1 MKRWSKALLFTAAA
15 AAAAVLIGCEPVSG
29 GGGSTV
35 PAGPGVESV
44 TVSQTAIT
52 LEVDSIY
59 TLTASVLPAE
69 MDTGV
74 SWKSSD
80 QSVVSVAKGVIKALK
95 AGTADVTAMANAD
108 TSKTAVCKVTVVD
121 KGEGTQP
128 TNITLSKTVLNLGFG
143 ETALLSVN
151 VSPDDAV
158 MPVLT
163 WSSSNDT
170 VVKVADGQVTGI
182 GEGTAIVT
190 VSAGELRASCDVTVT
205 RSGIEGDW
213 QTGWNRYVI
222 TADTITTYGRDDT
235 ESDWIP
241 RTRYVYSD
249 KTGNE
254 IFGTVTVTVQS
265 MWDEDNNK
273 WQTVDEE
280 IAIQMD
286 QIQKLLNQS
295 LRECIRDMMDD
306 SETTDKVKLES
317 FIAGLRAAADEMD
330 MTFNESNLTVENL
343 DKPVPNDVKKLYTA
357 YMEKM
362 SVAYKEEMKKPCT
375 YTYTVTDN
383 EWDGTM
389 IQFRGA
395 YDTSKKWFEQ
405 TNGWFYTYT
414 NGINISYYPESKEL
428 YMWNNGATATEKS
441 VYFSSV
447 TETSLIERDS
457 GEEWTALWNGTVLT
471 LTDPDGGS
479 YKLEWSGDNLY
490 R

>member
-52 LEVDSIY
+52 LEVGSIY

-80 QSVVSVAKGVIKALK
+80 QSVVTVTKGMITALK

-163 WSSSNDT
+163 WSSNDDT
-170 VVKVADGQVTGI
+170 VVEVADGQVTGI
-182 GEGTAIVT
+182 GEGTATVT
-190 VSAGELRASCDVTVT
+190 V
-205 RSGIEGDW
+205 GIEGDW

-222 TADTITTYGRDDT
+222 TADTITTYYKENDV

-306 SETTDKVKLES
+306 SETTDEVKLES

-330 MTFNESNLTVENL
+330 MTFNESNLTAENL

-428 YMWNNGATATEKS
+428 YMQGEVTKTI
-441 VYFSSV
+441 YFSSV
-447 TETSLIERDS
+447 TETSLTESS
-457 GEEWTALWNGTVLT
+457 GKQWTASWDGTVLM
-471 LTDPDGGS
+471 LTDPDGS
-479 YKLEWSGDNLY
+479 SNALEWSGYSL
-490 R
+490 

>member
-80 QSVVSVAKGVIKALK
+80 QSVVSVAKGVITALK

-182 GEGTAIVT
+182 GEGTATVT
-190 VSAGELRASCDVTVT
+190 VFAGSLSASCNVTVT
-205 RSGIEGDW
+205 RKGIEGDW
-213 QTGWNRYVI
+213 QTDWTRYVI
-222 TADTITTYGRDDT
+222 TADAITTYYKENDV
-235 ESDWIP
+235 ESDWVP
-241 RTRYVYSD
+241 GTWYVYSD

-254 IFGTVTVTVQS
+254 TSGTVTVTVQS
-265 MWDEDNNK
+265 MWDKDNNK
-273 WQTVDEE
+273 WQTVDETV
-280 IAIQMD
+280 AVQMNLIQRF
-286 QIQKLLNQS
+286 LNQS
-295 LRECIRDMMDD
+295 LRECVLDLWNGDD
-306 SETTDKVKLES
+306 VEDSLKS
-317 FIAGLRAAADEMD
+317 FIQELRAAADEMD
-330 MTFNESNLTVENL
+330 MTFNESNLTAENL
-343 DKPVPNDVKKLYTA
+343 DKPVPDDVKELYTA
-357 YMEKM
+357 YVEKM
-362 SVAYKEEMKKPCT
+362 FAIQKEEMKKPCT
-375 YTYTVTDN
+375 YTYTVTDD
-383 EWDGTM
+383 EWNGTM
-389 IQFRGA
+389 IQFSGV

-405 TNGWFYTYT
+405 TNGRFESYDTGY
-414 NGINISYYPESKEL
+414 ISYNPANKRL
-428 YMWNNGATATEKS
+428 YSGATAKS

-447 TETSLIERDS
+447 TETLLTERDS
-457 GEEWTALWNGTVLT
+457 GEEWIASWNGTVLT

-479 YKLEWSGDNLY
+479 YKLEWSGYSL
-490 R
+490 

>member
-52 LEVDSIY
+52 LEVGSTY

-80 QSVVSVAKGVIKALK
+80 QSVVTVTKGMITALK

-121 KGEGTQP
+121 KGEGTPP

-143 ETALLSVN
+143 KTALLSVN

-182 GEGTAIVT
+182 GEGTATVT
-190 VSAGELRASCDVTVT
+190 VSAGELRALCDVTVT

-222 TADTITTYGRDDT
+222 TADTITTYYKENDV
-235 ESDWIP
+235 ESDWVP
-241 RTRYVYSD
+241 GTQYVYSD

-254 IFGTVTVTVQS
+254 ISGTVTVTTQS
-265 MWDEDNNK
+265 MWDADNNK
-273 WQTVDEE
+273 WQTVDE
-280 IAIQMD
+280 AVAVQMD
-286 QIQKLLNQS
+286 LIKQALNQS
-295 LRECIRDMMDD
+295 LREFVLDFWNGDD
-306 SETTDKVKLES
+306 VEDGLNS
-317 FIAGLRAAADEMD
+317 FIQELKAAADEMD
-330 MTFNESNLTVENL
+330 MTFNESNLTVANL
-343 DKPVPNDVKKLYTA
+343 DKPVPDDVKRLYTA
-357 YMEKM
+357 YADKM
-362 SVAYKEEMKKPCT
+362 FAIQKEEMKKPYT
-375 YTYTVTDN
+375 YTYTVTD
-383 EWDGTM
+383 DTM
-389 IQFRGA
+389 IQFSGT

-405 TNGWFYTYT
+405 TNGRFESYD
-414 NGINISYYPESKEL
+414 NGYNITYYPNNKEL
-428 YMWNNGATATEKS
+428 YMWNVATSKS

-447 TETSLIERDS
+447 TETLLTERDS
-457 GEEWTALWNGTVLT
+457 GEEWIASWNGTVLT

-479 YKLEWSGDNLY
+479 YKLEWSGYSL
-490 R
+490 

>member
-15 AAAAVLIGCEPVSG
+15 AAVAVLIGCEPVSG

-52 LEVDSIY
+52 LEVGSTY

-80 QSVVSVAKGVIKALK
+80 QSVVSVTKGMITALK

-163 WSSSNDT
+163 WSSSDDT

-213 QTGWNRYVI
+213 QTDWTRYVI
-222 TADTITTYGRDDT
+222 TTGTITTYYKENDV
-235 ESDWIP
+235 ESDWVP
-241 RTRYVYSD
+241 GTRYVYSN

-254 IFGTVTVTVQS
+254 ISGTVTVTTQS
-265 MWDEDNNK
+265 MWDADNNK

-280 IAIQMD
+280 IAIQMNL
-286 QIQKLLNQS
+286 IQKFLNQS
-295 LRECIRDMMDD
+295 LRECVLAFWNGDD
-306 SETTDKVKLES
+306 VEDALKS
-317 FIAGLRAAADEMD
+317 FIQALRAAADEMD

-343 DKPVPNDVKKLYTA
+343 DKSVPDDVKKLYTA
-357 YMEKM
+357 YAEKM
-362 SVAYKEEMKKPCT
+362 FAIQKEEMKKPCT
-375 YTYTVTDN
+375 YTYTVTDD
-383 EWDGTM
+383 EWNGTM
-389 IQFRGA
+389 IQFSGV
-395 YDTSKKWFEQ
+395 YDTSKEWFEQ
-405 TNGWFYTYT
+405 TNGRFESYDTGY
-414 NGINISYYPESKEL
+414 ISYNPANKQL
-428 YMWNNGATATEKS
+428 YRSSGANENRI
-441 VYFSSV
+441 YFSSV
-447 TETSLIERDS
+447 TETSLTERDS
-457 GEEWTALWNGTVLT
+457 GKKWLASWDGTVLT

-479 YKLEWSGDNLY
+479 YKLEWAGYSL
-490 R
+490 

>member
-52 LEVDSIY
+52 LEVGSTY

-80 QSVVSVAKGVIKALK
+80 QSVVSVTKGMITALK

-128 TNITLSKTVLNLGFG
+128 TKITLSKTVLNLGFG

-158 MPVLT
+158 MPKLT
-163 WSSSNDT
+163 WSSSDNT
-170 VVKVADGQVTGI
+170 VVKVADGQVTGM
-182 GEGTAIVT
+182 GEGTVTVT
-190 VSAGELRASCDVTVT
+190 VSAGILSASCDVTVT

-222 TADTITTYGRDDT
+222 TADTITTYYKENDV
-235 ESDWIP
+235 ESDWVP
-241 RTRYVYSD
+241 GTRYVYSD

-254 IFGTVTVTVQS
+254 ISGTVTVTVQS

-273 WQTVDEE
+273 WQTVDETV
-280 IAIQMD
+280 AVQMNL
-286 QIQKLLNQS
+286 IQKFLNQS
-295 LRECIRDMMDD
+295 LRECVLAFWNGDD
-306 SETTDKVKLES
+306 VEDGLKS
-317 FIAGLRAAADEMD
+317 FIQELSAAADEMD
-330 MTFNESNLTVENL
+330 MTFNEGNLTVENL
-343 DKPVPNDVKKLYTA
+343 DKPVPDDVKKLYTA
-357 YMEKM
+357 YAEKM
-362 SVAYKEEMKKPCT
+362 FAIQKEEMKKPCT
-375 YTYTVTDN
+375 YTYTVTDD
-383 EWDGTM
+383 EWNGTM
-389 IQFRGA
+389 IQFSGV

-405 TNGWFYTYT
+405 TNGRFESYD
-414 NGINISYYPESKEL
+414 NGYNITYYPNNKEL
-428 YMWNNGATATEKS
+428 YMWNGATATENS
-441 VYFSSV
+441 IYFSSV
-447 TETSLIERDS
+447 TETSLTERDS
-457 GEEWTALWNGTVLT
+457 GEEWTASWNGTVLT

-479 YKLEWSGDNLY
+479 YKLEWSGYSL
-490 R
+490 

>member
-52 LEVDSIY
+52 LEVGSTY

-80 QSVVSVAKGVIKALK
+80 ESVVTVAKGVITAVAK
-95 AGTADVTAMANAD
+95 GTADVTATANAD
-108 TSKTAVCKVTVVD
+108 TSKTAVCKVTVVGR
-121 KGEGTQP
+121 GEGTQP
-128 TNITLSKTVLNLGFG
+128 TNITLSKTVLNLGLG

-170 VVKVADGQVTGI
+170 VVEVADGQVTGI
-182 GEGTAIVT
+182 GEGTATVT
-190 VSAGELRASCDVTVT
+190 VSAGALSASCNVTVT
-205 RSGIEGDW
+205 RKGIEGDW
-213 QTGWNRYVI
+213 QTDWTRYVI
-222 TADTITTYGRDDT
+222 TADTITTYYKENDV
-235 ESDWIP
+235 ESDWVP
-241 RTRYVYSD
+241 GTWYVYSD

-254 IFGTVTVTVQS
+254 ISGTVTVTVQS
-265 MWDEDNNK
+265 MWDADNNK
-273 WQTVDEE
+273 WQTVDDVL
-280 IAIQMD
+280 AVQMD
-286 QIQKLLNQS
+286 LIKQTLNQS
-295 LRECIRDMMDD
+295 LRECVLAFWNGDD
-306 SETTDKVKLES
+306 VEDGLNS
-317 FIAGLRAAADEMD
+317 FIQELKAAADEMD
-330 MTFNESNLTVENL
+330 MTFNEGNLTVENL

-357 YMEKM
+357 YAEKM
-362 SVAYKEEMKKPCT
+362 VAIQKEEMKKPCT
-375 YTYTVTDN
+375 YTYTVTDD
-383 EWDGTM
+383 EWNGTM
-389 IQFRGA
+389 IQFSGA

-405 TNGWFYTYT
+405 TNGRFESYD
-414 NGINISYYPESKEL
+414 NGYNITYYPESKKL
-428 YMWNNGATATEKS
+428 YIYMWNGATATENS
-441 VYFSSV
+441 IYFSSV
-447 TETSLIERDS
+447 TETSLTERDS
-457 GEEWTALWNGTVLT
+457 NNKWTALWNGTVLT

-479 YKLEWSGDNLY
+479 YTLEWSGWSL
-490 R
+490 

>member
-52 LEVDSIY
+52 LEVGSTY

-80 QSVVSVAKGVIKALK
+80 QSVVSVTKGMITAVAK
-95 AGTADVTAMANAD
+95 GTADVTAIANAD

-163 WSSSNDT
+163 WSSSDDT

-182 GEGTAIVT
+182 GEGTATVT
-190 VSAGELRASCDVTVT
+190 VSVRALSASCNVTVT

-222 TADTITTYGRDDT
+222 TADTITTYYKENDV

-241 RTRYVYSD
+241 GTRYVYSD

-254 IFGTVTVTVQS
+254 ISGTVTVTTQS
-265 MWDEDNNK
+265 MWDADNNK

-280 IAIQMD
+280 IAVQMNL
-286 QIQKLLNQS
+286 IQKLLNQS

-306 SETTDKVKLES
+306 SETTDEVKLES
-317 FIAGLRAAADEMD
+317 FIAGLRAAAVEMG
-330 MTFNESNLTVENL
+330 MTFNEGNLTVENL
-343 DKPVPNDVKKLYTA
+343 NKPVPNDVKKLYTA
-357 YMEKM
+357 YAEKM
-362 SVAYKEEMKKPCT
+362 FAIQKEEMKKPCT
-375 YTYTVTDN
+375 YTYAVTDDG
-383 EWDGTM
+383 WDGTM
-389 IQFRGA
+389 IQFSGA

-405 TNGWFYTYT
+405 TNGQFESYD
-414 NGINISYYPESKEL
+414 NGYNITYYPESKKL
-428 YMWNNGATATEKS
+428 YIYMWNGATENS
-441 VYFSSV
+441 IYFSSV
-447 TETSLIERDS
+447 TETSLTERDS
-457 GEEWTALWNGTVLT
+457 GKKWTASWNGTVLT

-479 YKLEWSGDNLY
+479 YSLEWSGYNL
-490 R
+490 

>member
-52 LEVDSIY
+52 LEVGSTY

-80 QSVVSVAKGVIKALK
+80 QSVVTVTKGMITALK

-128 TNITLSKTVLNLGFG
+128 TNITLSKTVLNLGLG

-163 WSSSNDT
+163 WSSSDDT
-170 VVKVADGQVTGI
+170 VVTVADGQVTGI
-182 GEGTAIVT
+182 GEGTATVT
-190 VSAGELRASCDVTVT
+190 VSAGALSASCNVTVT
-205 RSGIEGDW
+205 RKGIEGDW
-213 QTGWNRYVI
+213 QTSWNRYVI

-254 IFGTVTVTVQS
+254 ISGTVTVTVQS

-273 WQTVDEE
+273 WQTVDE
-280 IAIQMD
+280 AVTVQMD
-286 QIQKLLNQS
+286 LIKQALNQS
-295 LRECIRDMMDD
+295 LRECIKLIDGENLTDD
-306 SETTDKVKLES
+306 EVKLKS
-317 FIAGLRAAADEMD
+317 FIAGLKGIADEMD
-330 MTFNESNLTVENL
+330 MTFNEGNLTVGNL
-343 DKPVPNDVKKLYTA
+343 DKPVPDDVKKLYTA

-389 IQFRGA
+389 IQFSGA

-428 YMWNNGATATEKS
+428 YMRGEVTKTI
-441 VYFSSV
+441 YFSSV
-447 TETSLIERDS
+447 TETSLTESS
-457 GEEWTALWNGTVLT
+457 GKQWTASWNGTVLT
-471 LTDPDGGS
+471 LTDPDDGS
-479 YKLEWSGDNLY
+479 YTLEWSGYNL
-490 R
+490 

>member
-190 VSAGELRASCDVTVT
+190 VFAGELRASCDVTVT

-254 IFGTVTVTVQS
+254 ISGTVTVTVQS
-265 MWDEDNNK
+265 MWDKDNNK
-273 WQTVDEE
+273 WQTVDE
-280 IAIQMD
+280 AVAVQMD
-286 QIQKLLNQS
+286 LIKQALNQS
-295 LRECIRDMMDD
+295 LRECIRKLIYG
-306 SETTDKVKLES
+306 ENLTDEVKLKS
-317 FIAGLRAAADEMD
+317 FIAGLKEIADEMD
-330 MTFNESNLTVENL
+330 MTFNEGNLTVENL
-343 DKPVPNDVKKLYTA
+343 DKPVPGDVKKLYTA
-357 YMEKM
+357 YAGKM
-362 SVAYKEEMKKPCT
+362 FAIQEEEMKKPCT
-375 YTYTVTDN
+375 YTYTVTD
-383 EWDGTM
+383 DTM
-389 IQFRGA
+389 IQFSGA

-405 TNGWFYTYT
+405 TNGQFESYDTGY
-414 NGINISYYPESKEL
+414 ISYNPANKQL
-428 YMWNNGATATEKS
+428 YSGATAKS
-441 VYFSSV
+441 VYCSSV

-457 GEEWTALWNGTVLT
+457 GKKWTASWNGTVLT

-479 YKLEWSGDNLY
+479 YKLEWSGYSL
-490 R
+490 

>member
-1 MKRWSKALLFTAAA
+1 MKRWSKALLFTAAE

-52 LEVDSIY
+52 LEVGSTY

-80 QSVVSVAKGVIKALK
+80 QSVVTVTKGMITALK

-128 TNITLSKTVLNLGFG
+128 TKITLSKTVLNLGLG

-163 WSSSNDT
+163 WSSSDDT

-182 GEGTAIVT
+182 GEGTAKVT

-205 RSGIEGDW
+205 RKGIEGDW
-213 QTGWNRYVI
+213 QTSWSRYVI
-222 TADTITTYGRDDT
+222 TEDTITTYRADT

-241 RTRYVYSD
+241 GTRYVYSD
-249 KTGNE
+249 KTGDE
-254 IFGTVTVTVQS
+254 ISGTVTVTVQS
-265 MWDEDNNK
+265 MWDADNNK
-273 WQTVDEE
+273 WQTVDE
-280 IAIQMD
+280 AVTVQMNL
-286 QIQKLLNQS
+286 IQKFLNQS
-295 LRECIRDMMDD
+295 LRECVLAFGNGDD
-306 SETTDKVKLES
+306 VEDALNS
-317 FIAGLRAAADEMD
+317 FIQELRAAADEMD

-343 DKPVPNDVKKLYTA
+343 DKPVPDDVKKLYTEYA
-357 YMEKM
+357 EKM
-362 SVAYKEEMKKPCT
+362 FAIQKEEIKKPCT
-375 YTYTVTDN
+375 YTYTVTDD
-383 EWDGTM
+383 EWNGTM
-389 IQFRGA
+389 IQFSGT

-405 TNGWFYTYT
+405 TNGRFESYD
-414 NGINISYYPESKEL
+414 NGYNITYYPNNKEL
-428 YMWNNGATATEKS
+428 YMWNGATATEKS

-447 TETSLIERDS
+447 TETLLTERDS
-457 GEEWTALWNGTVLT
+457 GEEWTASWNGTFLT
-471 LTDPDGGS
+471 LTDPDGVL
-479 YKLEWSGDNLY
+479 YKLEWSGYSL
-490 R
+490 

>member
-52 LEVDSIY
+52 LEVGSTY

-80 QSVVSVAKGVIKALK
+80 QSVVTVTKGMITALK

-128 TNITLSKTVLNLGFG
+128 TKITLSKTVLNLGLG

-163 WSSSNDT
+163 WSSSDDT

-182 GEGTAIVT
+182 GEGTAKVT

-205 RSGIEGDW
+205 RKGIEGDW
-213 QTGWNRYVI
+213 QTSWSRYVI
-222 TADTITTYGRDDT
+222 TEDTITTYRADT

-241 RTRYVYSD
+241 GTRYVYSD
-249 KTGNE
+249 KTGDE
-254 IFGTVTVTVQS
+254 ISGTVTVTVQS
-265 MWDEDNNK
+265 MWDADNNK
-273 WQTVDEE
+273 WQTVDE
-280 IAIQMD
+280 AVTVQMNL
-286 QIQKLLNQS
+286 IQKFLNQS
-295 LRECIRDMMDD
+295 LRECVLAFGNGDD
-306 SETTDKVKLES
+306 VEDALNS
-317 FIAGLRAAADEMD
+317 FIQELRAAADEMD

-343 DKPVPNDVKKLYTA
+343 DKPVPDDVKKLYTEYA
-357 YMEKM
+357 EKM
-362 SVAYKEEMKKPCT
+362 FAIQKEEIKKPCT
-375 YTYTVTDN
+375 YTYTVTDD
-383 EWDGTM
+383 EWNGTM
-389 IQFRGA
+389 IQFSGT

-405 TNGWFYTYT
+405 TNGRFESYD
-414 NGINISYYPESKEL
+414 NGYNITYYPNNKEL
-428 YMWNNGATATEKS
+428 YMWNGATATEKS

-447 TETSLIERDS
+447 TETLLTERDS
-457 GEEWTALWNGTVLT
+457 GEEWTASWNGTFLT
-471 LTDPDGGS
+471 LTDPDGVL
-479 YKLEWSGDNLY
+479 YKLEWSGYSL
-490 R
+490 

>member
-52 LEVDSIY
+52 LEVGSTY

-80 QSVVSVAKGVIKALK
+80 QFVVSVTKGVIIALK

-121 KGEGTQP
+121 KGEGTPP
-128 TNITLSKTVLNLGFG
+128 TKITLSKTVLNLGFG

-163 WSSSNDT
+163 WSSSDDT

-182 GEGTAIVT
+182 GEGTATVT
-190 VSAGELRASCDVTVT
+190 VSAESLSASCDVTVT

-222 TADTITTYGRDDT
+222 TADTITTYYKENDV

-241 RTRYVYSD
+241 GTRYVYSD

-254 IFGTVTVTVQS
+254 ISGTVTVTTQS

-273 WQTVDEE
+273 WQTVDE
-280 IAIQMD
+280 AVAVQMNL
-286 QIQKLLNQS
+286 IQKFLNQS
-295 LRECIRDMMDD
+295 LRECVLAFWNGDD
-306 SETTDKVKLES
+306 VEDGLKS
-317 FIAGLRAAADEMD
+317 FIQELRATADEMD
-330 MTFNESNLTVENL
+330 MTFNEGNLTVENL
-343 DKPVPNDVKKLYTA
+343 DKPVPDDVKKLYTA
-357 YMEKM
+357 YAEKM
-362 SVAYKEEMKKPCT
+362 FAIQKEEMKKPCT
-375 YTYTVTDN
+375 YTYAVTDDG
-383 EWDGTM
+383 WDGTM
-389 IQFRGA
+389 IQFSGA

-405 TNGWFYTYT
+405 TNGRFESYD
-414 NGINISYYPESKEL
+414 NGYNITYYPNNKEL
-428 YMWNNGATATEKS
+428 YMWNGATATENS
-441 VYFSSV
+441 IYFSSV
-447 TETSLIERDS
+447 TETSLTERDS
-457 GEEWTALWNGTVLT
+457 GKKWTASWNGTVLT
-471 LTDPDGGS
+471 LTDPDDGS
-479 YKLEWSGDNLY
+479 YTLEWSGYNL
-490 R
+490 

>member
-52 LEVDSIY
+52 LEVGSTY

-80 QSVVSVAKGVIKALK
+80 QSVVTVTKGKITALK

-121 KGEGTQP
+121 QGEGTQP

-163 WSSSNDT
+163 WSSSDNT

-182 GEGTAIVT
+182 GEGTATVT
-190 VSAGELRASCDVTVT
+190 VSAGILSASCDVTVT

-222 TADTITTYGRDDT
+222 TADTITTYYKENDV
-235 ESDWIP
+235 ESDWVP
-241 RTRYVYSD
+241 GTQYVYSD

-254 IFGTVTVTVQS
+254 ISGTVTVTVQS

-273 WQTVDEE
+273 WQTVDD
-280 IAIQMD
+280 AVTVQMD
-286 QIQKLLNQS
+286 LIKQALNQS
-295 LRECIRDMMDD
+295 LRECIKLIDGENLTDD
-306 SETTDKVKLES
+306 EVKLKS
-317 FIAGLRAAADEMD
+317 FIAGLKGIADEMD
-330 MTFNESNLTVENL
+330 MTFNEGNLTVENL
-343 DKPVPNDVKKLYTA
+343 DKPVPDDVKELYTA
-357 YMEKM
+357 YAEKM
-362 SVAYKEEMKKPCT
+362 FAIQKEEMKKPCT
-375 YTYTVTDN
+375 YTYTVTDDG
-383 EWDGTM
+383 WDGTM
-389 IQFRGA
+389 IQFSGA

-405 TNGWFYTYT
+405 TNGRFESYD
-414 NGINISYYPESKEL
+414 NGYNITYYPNNKEL
-428 YMWNNGATATEKS
+428 YMWNGATATENS
-441 VYFSSV
+441 IDFSSV
-447 TETSLIERDS
+447 TETSLTERDS
-457 GEEWTALWNGTVLT
+457 GEEWIASWNGTVLT
-471 LTDPDGGS
+471 LTDPDDSS
-479 YKLEWSGDNLY
+479 YTLEWSGYSL
-490 R
+490 